1 MKRQQPRS
9 PLSVLAKPLALAALS
24 IAGLLLGLTGDGWR
38 DAASWVALAGFEL
51 ETGNDPAAATAA
63 LQPALYL
70 DPQSDEARAILLLAL
85 RAEKKSRKKGN

>member
-38 DAASWVALAGFEL
+38 DVFAV
-51 ETGNDPAAATAA
+51 
-63 LQPALYL
+63 
-70 DPQSDEARAILLLAL
+70 LLLAL
-85 RAEKKSRKKGN
+85 PLILFLTHWVRRS

>member
-38 DAASWVALAGFEL
+38 DGLAV
-51 ETGNDPAAATAA
+51 
-63 LQPALYL
+63 
-70 DPQSDEARAILLLAL
+70 LLLAL
-85 RAEKKSRKKGN
+85 PLILFLTHWARGS

>member
-38 DAASWVALAGFEL
+38 DVFAV
-51 ETGNDPAAATAA
+51 
-63 LQPALYL
+63 
-70 DPQSDEARAILLLAL
+70 LLLAL
-85 RAEKKSRKKGN
+85 PLILFLTHWAHRS